1 MGQGRSYVQTNL
13 GWRVIK
19 VSKHP
24 LERNSYF
31 ISKGQDFKTED
42 WTEMK
47 SWLEEQGSF
56 NLDSGILYFKDD
68 QVSLMFALKY
78 L

>member
-1 MGQGRSYVQTNL
+1 M
-13 GWRVIK
+13 IK

-24 LERNSYF
+24 LERNSYI

-42 WTEMK
+42 WVEMK
-47 SWLEEQGSF
+47 LWLEEQGNF
-56 NLDSGILYFKDD
+56 HLDAGILHFNDD
-68 QVSLMFALKY
+68 QTSLIFALKY